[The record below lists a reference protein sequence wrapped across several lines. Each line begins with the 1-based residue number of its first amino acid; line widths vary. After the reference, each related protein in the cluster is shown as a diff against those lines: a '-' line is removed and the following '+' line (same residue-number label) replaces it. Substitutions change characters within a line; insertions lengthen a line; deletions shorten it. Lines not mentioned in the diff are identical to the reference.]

1 MRFLIAGEGLTDFIV
16 LQNLLRGFFNDK
28 NLSATRLLPKD
39 KEPVGWGNLFNY
51 LTAEE
56 FKQAVPFSDYTIVQ
70 IDTGT
75 SQEWKKDITS
85 IDSKTTDL
93 IPFIEAIKTVLI
105 NKMGFDFYNENKDKI
120 LFAICVHDI
129 ECWLL
134 PFNATLPAHQK
145 KMVGCVNA
153 IEKLAN
159 EKGFSINEKNYAGG
173 KHYDILSKPM
183 RGNGELI
190 TKGKLNES
198 LSFSFMNYQ
207 KSLKKIDNPHFSIPI
222 RETLQANNLSVQ
234 A

>member
-51 LTAEE
+51 LTTEE

-75 SQEWKKDITS
+75 CQEWKEGIVS
-85 IDSKTTDL
+85 IDSKKTDL
-93 IPFIEAIKTVLI
+93 VPFIESIKTILV
-105 NKMGFDFYNENKDKI
+105 NKMGLNFYTEHQEKI

-134 PFNATLPAHQK
+134 PFNATQPAHHK
-145 KMVGCVNA
+145 KLVGCVTT
-153 IEKLAN
+153 IEKIAN
-159 EKGFSINEKNYAGG
+159 EKGFSIHEKNYQEG
-173 KHYDILSKPM
+173 KHYETLSKPM
-183 RGNGELI
+183 RDNGQLMN
-190 TKGKLNES
+190 KGKLNES
-198 LSFSFMNYQ
+198 LSLFINELTKVFT
-207 KSLKKIDNPHFSIPI
+207 P
-222 RETLQANNLSVQ
+222 
-234 A
+234 

>member
-51 LTAEE
+51 LTTEE

-105 NKMGFDFYNENKDKI
+105 NKQCHNLSYFSY
-120 LFAICVHDI
+120 I